1 MGQEGLGQSDSQ
13 EASGHQ
19 FLCKATQMSVLP
31 LSRGLGQAVFRGPS
45 SAHHPH
51 ACMPGDPRTESHIG
65 LHLGSLPLLLPMFLP
80 LLLSVSLMN
89 N

>member
-31 LSRGLGQAVFRGPS
+31 LSRGPGQAVFRGPS
-45 SAHHPH
+45 SAHHPR

-65 LHLGSLPLLLPMFLP
+65 LHLGSLPVLLPIFLP
-80 LLLSVSLMN
+80 LLLCVSLMDN
-89 N
+89 